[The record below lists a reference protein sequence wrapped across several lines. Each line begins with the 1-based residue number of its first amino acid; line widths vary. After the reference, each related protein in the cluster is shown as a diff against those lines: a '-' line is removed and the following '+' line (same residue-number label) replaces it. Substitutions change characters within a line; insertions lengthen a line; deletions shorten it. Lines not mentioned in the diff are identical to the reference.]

1 MMIFKISVCDNSYH
15 IFDSR
20 VGSNKEF
27 QNDMSVPNE
36 SEFRPTIT
44 LTWNQ
49 TIIIIFLIS
58 ITRSFFW
65 CRSMIFSFFYCLSVK
80 TNCIHTSIS
89 WHNLKVKQK
98 MAFKVYEET
107 GFYFFFFFFFLVKN
121 QRKKMPK

>member
-36 SEFRPTIT
+36 SEFRPIIT

-49 TIIIIFLIS
+49 TITIIFLIS
-58 ITRSFFW
+58 ITRSFFGVGPG
-65 CRSMIFSFFYCLSVK
+65 FFPFFYCPSIK
-80 TNCIHTSIS
+80 TNCI
-89 WHNLKVKQK
+89 
-98 MAFKVYEET
+98 
-107 GFYFFFFFFFLVKN
+107 
-121 QRKKMPK
+121 

>member
-1 MMIFKISVCDNSYH
+1 MIFKISVCDNSYH

-49 TIIIIFLIS
+49 TITIIF
-58 ITRSFFW
+58 
-65 CRSMIFSFFYCLSVK
+65 
-80 TNCIHTSIS
+80 
-89 WHNLKVKQK
+89 
-98 MAFKVYEET
+98 
-107 GFYFFFFFFFLVKN
+107 
-121 QRKKMPK
+121 